1 MGWHQSSLTPG
12 REKDVS
18 LHSPLPPPHT
28 HTHTHTHMHT
38 HTHTWL
44 APLVENGSDVKG
56 SWPLNGS
63 VTAEEEAVEGCA
75 GLPPGATAVGVPNGS
90 FLNRSSLIPG

>member
-1 MGWHQSSLTPG
+1 MGPPVGCHHPSLNPW
-12 REKDVS
+12 REMDDITIYGY
-18 LHSPLPPPHT
+18 LTHPHPP
-28 HTHTHTHMHT
+28 T

-63 VTAEEEAVEGCA
+63 VAAAEEEAEGCA

-90 FLNRSSLIPG
+90 FLNRSSLMPG

>member
-1 MGWHQSSLTPG
+1 MISPYMATSLTP
-12 REKDVS
+12 
-18 LHSPLPPPHT
+18 PPPP
-28 HTHTHTHMHT
+28 
-38 HTHTWL
+38 TWL

-63 VTAEEEAVEGCA
+63 VAAAEEEAEGCA